1 MEQLQDTVNNTSDN
15 QQQPTKT
22 LNNRNN
28 VLYKRRRLT
37 NVLGLLFAGF
47 SILFGLS
54 FLGLI
59 LLKLFS
65 AGGEA
70 LLTMPI
76 FTQDTP
82 SPNEVGGLKNAI
94 VGSIMITGLGLVIG
108 TPIGI
113 MAGIY
118 LAEFS
123 DKSWLGKATRF
134 MNDIL
139 LSAPS
144 IVIGLFIFALM
155 VQGRSFSGW
164 AGSLALALLVI
175 PVVVRTTENMLRLVP
190 NTLREA
196 AYALGTPKWRLVS
209 GVTLRAAKTGV
220 LTGVLL
226 AFARI
231 SGETAPLLFTALN
244 NQFFSTDMNQ
254 PMANLPNVIYQ
265 LAAQPYEI
273 SNKLAWAGALL
284 VTLAVL
290 TLNIL
295 ARLLSGK
302 EQASH

>member
-1 MEQLQDTVNNTSDN
+1 MTTTNM
-15 QQQPTKT
+15 
-22 LNNRNN
+22 NRNN
-28 VLYKRRRLT
+28 AIYKRRRLS
-37 NVLGLLFAGF
+37 NALGLIFAGL
-47 SILFGLS
+47 SIVFGLT

-59 LLKLFS
+59 LFKLFLS
-65 AGGEA
+65 GSHA

-82 SPNEVGGLKNAI
+82 SPNEIGGLRNAI
-94 VGSIMITGLGLVIG
+94 IGSIMVTGLGLVVG

-118 LAEFS
+118 LAEFAEN
-123 DKSWLGKATRF
+123 SWLGKVTRF

-155 VQGRSFSGW
+155 VQGRNFSGW
-164 AGSLALALLVI
+164 AGAMALALLVI
-175 PVVVRTTENMLRLVP
+175 PVVVRTTENMLRLIP

-196 AYALGTPKWRLVS
+196 AYALGTPKWKLVTS
-209 GVTLRAAKTGV
+209 VTLRAAKTGV
-220 LTGVLL
+220 LTGILL

-244 NQFFSTDMNQ
+244 NQFFSTDMGQ
-254 PMANLPNVIYQ
+254 PIANLPNVIYQ
-265 LAAQPYEI
+265 YASQPYPI
-273 SNKLAWAGALL
+273 SNQLAWAGALL
-284 VTLAVL
+284 ITLAVL

-295 ARLLSGK
+295 ARALSGK
-302 EQASH
+302 EQSSH

>member
-1 MEQLQDTVNNTSDN
+1 MTTTNM
-15 QQQPTKT
+15 
-22 LNNRNN
+22 NRNN
-28 VLYKRRRLT
+28 AIYKRRRLS
-37 NVLGLLFAGF
+37 NALGLIFAGL
-47 SILFGLS
+47 SIVFGLT

-59 LLKLFS
+59 LFKLFLS
-65 AGGEA
+65 GSHA

-82 SPNEVGGLKNAI
+82 SPNEIGGIRNAI
-94 VGSIMITGLGLVIG
+94 IGSIMVTGLGLVVG

-118 LAEFS
+118 LAEFAEN
-123 DKSWLGKATRF
+123 SWLGKVTRF

-155 VQGRSFSGW
+155 VQGRNFSGW
-164 AGSLALALLVI
+164 AGAMALALLVI
-175 PVVVRTTENMLRLVP
+175 PVVVRTTENMLRLIP

-196 AYALGTPKWRLVS
+196 AYALGTPKWKLVTS
-209 GVTLRAAKTGV
+209 VTLRAAKTGV
-220 LTGVLL
+220 LTGILL

-244 NQFFSTDMNQ
+244 NQFFSTDMGQ
-254 PMANLPNVIYQ
+254 PIANLPNVIYQ
-265 LAAQPYEI
+265 YASQPYPI
-273 SNKLAWAGALL
+273 SNQLAWAGALL
-284 VTLAVL
+284 ITLAVL

-295 ARLLSGK
+295 ARALSGK
-302 EQASH
+302 EQSSH